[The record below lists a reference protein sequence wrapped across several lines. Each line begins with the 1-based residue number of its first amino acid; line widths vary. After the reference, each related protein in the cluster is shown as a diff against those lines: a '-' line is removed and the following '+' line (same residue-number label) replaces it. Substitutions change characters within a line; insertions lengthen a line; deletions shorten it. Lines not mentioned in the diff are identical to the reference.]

1 MPDIDID
8 FYDRDLILSK
18 LDHRTARLEN
28 GQKHKTGVYFTEI
41 PHNPLDM
48 ISTINYK
55 EAEQRGYFK
64 IDFLNVHIYKDVKDE
79 NHLVQLIDKEPLW
92 ELLQHK
98 EFVDQLFH
106 LSGHHE
112 ICKKLK
118 PDTVEKLAAVL
129 AIIRPAK
136 RHLQN
141 KQWNEILEEV
151 WIPPAD
157 GSYYFKHSHAI
168 SYSLTVV
175 LHMNLLCEQITS
187 VF

>member
-1 MPDIDID
+1 MPDVDID
-8 FYDRDLILSK
+8 FYNRDIVLNNLE
-18 LDHRTARLEN
+18 HRIASLEN

-48 ISTINYK
+48 ISTIDYK

-64 IDFLNVHIYKDVKDE
+64 IDFLNVHLYKDVKDE
-79 NHLVQLIDKEPLW
+79 QHLKSLIDREPVW
-92 ELLQHK
+92 ELLEHK

-106 LSGHHE
+106 LAGYHE

-118 PDTVEKLAAVL
+118 PNSVEKLAAVL

-141 KQWNEILEEV
+141 SSWNEILEQV
-151 WIPPAD
+151 WTVPVD
-157 GSYYFKHSHAI
+157 GQYFFKKSHAT
-168 SYSLTVV
+168 SYALTVV
-175 LHMNLLCEQITS
+175 LHMNLLCEQLTLVS
-187 VF
+187 